1 MARARNSVCQCASP
15 VLSREGGRHG
25 EERRAAF
32 GERAVQR
39 RKAHVVADRQPD
51 AAPGQV
57 GDHGGFA
64 RLIVGGFAIALAA
77 RQIDVEHVDLV
88 VAGDHVAV
96 RSDQERAVDGP
107 LRRSAQRQ
115 RADME
120 MDFQFRR
127 QRAIGLQRKVVLLGG
142 EMFEQ
147 RLAVKLHHVAHLGG
161 LHIVGALRGGLPNQL
176 GALFEAW
183 LRQQPGAHLHH
194 GGGEGEVSAHEL
206 AFSPASSESSLPS
219 RSSA

>member
-1 MARARNSVCQCASP
+1 MRLTG
-15 VLSREGGRHG
+15 LSREGGRHG
-25 EERRAAF
+25 EKRCAAF
-32 GERAVQR
+32 GKRAIQR
-39 RKAHVVADRQPD
+39 RKTHVVADRQAD

-64 RLIVGGFAIALAA
+64 RLIIGGFAVALAA

-88 VAGDHVAV
+88 VACDHRAV
-96 RSDQERAVDGP
+96 RSDQERAVDRP
-107 LRRSAQRQ
+107 LGRRAQRQ

-127 QRAIGLQRKVVLLGG
+127 QRPIGFERKVVLFTG

-147 RLAVKLHHVAHLGG
+147 RLAVDLHHVAHLGG
-161 LHIVGALRGGLPNQL
+161 EHIVGALGGGFANQFCSL
-176 GALFEAW
+176 REARF
-183 LRQQPGAHLHH
+183 RQQPGAHLHH

-206 AFSPASSESSLPS
+206 AFSPASSESSLPA